1 MEKAVMEGIPL
12 TLEQRNESQA
22 DEIIHKGG
30 CSMTLIVKN
39 ANLTNLAKTTEAVA
53 TWMKKHGGRK
63 RITVEWLT
71 PNGCMVYSNGE
82 ADKEVIN
89 VRG

>member
-1 MEKAVMEGIPL
+1 
-12 TLEQRNESQA
+12 
-22 DEIIHKGG
+22 
-30 CSMTLIVKN
+30 MTLIVRN

-89 VRG
+89 VRGDNNDQGRIKQAKKFAKGI